1 MLVSQI
7 SKENFITDS
16 QSYKEL
22 SPIMKEAVNDI
33 FKVIEKEQGNII
45 TKLENAIDKIS
56 KFHNVDIEKI
66 NEYFDKE
73 ILEQLGEK

>member
-7 SKENFITDS
+7 VKENFIIDS
-16 QSYKEL
+16 QSYKDL

-33 FKVIEKEQGNII
+33 FKIIKDEQGNII
-45 TKLENAIDKIS
+45 TKLENAIEKIA
-56 KFHNVDIEKI
+56 KFHNVDIEEI

>member
-7 SKENFITDS
+7 VKENFITDS
-16 QSYKEL
+16 QSYKDL

-45 TKLENAIDKIS
+45 TKLENAITKIA

>member
-7 SKENFITDS
+7 AKENFITDS

-22 SPIMKEAVNDI
+22 SPIMKESVNDI

>member
-1 MLVSQI
+1 
-7 SKENFITDS
+7 
-16 QSYKEL
+16 
-22 SPIMKEAVNDI
+22 MKEAVNDI

>member
-7 SKENFITDS
+7 VKENFITDS
-16 QSYKEL
+16 QSYKDL

-33 FKVIEKEQGNII
+33 FKVIEKEQGDVI
-45 TKLENAIDKIS
+45 KRFENAVNKIAE
-56 KFHNVDIEKI
+56 FHNINLEEIE
-66 NEYFDKE
+66 NYFDKE

>member
-7 SKENFITDS
+7 VKENFITDS
-16 QSYKEL
+16 QSYKDL

>member
-7 SKENFITDS
+7 VKENFITDS

-45 TKLENAIDKIS
+45 TKLENAIAKIA

>member
-7 SKENFITDS
+7 VKENFIIDS
-16 QSYKEL
+16 QSYKDL

-33 FKVIEKEQGNII
+33 FKIIKDEQGNII
-45 TKLENAIDKIS
+45 TKLENAIEKIA

>member
-7 SKENFITDS
+7 AKENYITDS
-16 QSYKEL
+16 QSYKDL

>member
-1 MLVSQI
+1 MLVSNI
-7 SKENFITDS
+7 IKENLIIDS

-22 SPIMKEAVNDI
+22 SPIMKEAISDI
-33 FKVIEKEQGNII
+33 FKIIEKEQDTII
-45 TKLENAIDKIS
+45 TKIENAIAEVV
-56 KFHNVDIEKI
+56 KFHNVDVEKI

>member
-7 SKENFITDS
+7 VKENFIIDS
-16 QSYKEL
+16 QSYKDL
-22 SPIMKEAVNDI
+22 SPIMKEAINDI
-33 FKVIEKEQGNII
+33 FKIIKDEQGNII
-45 TKLENAIDKIS
+45 TKLENAIEKIA
-56 KFHNVDIEKI
+56 KFHNVDIEEI

>member
-7 SKENFITDS
+7 VKENFITDS
-16 QSYKEL
+16 QSYKDL

-45 TKLENAIDKIS
+45 TKLENAIAKIA

>member
-7 SKENFITDS
+7 VKENFITDS
-16 QSYKEL
+16 QSYKDL

-45 TKLENAIDKIS
+45 TKLENAIVKVAE
-56 KFHNVDIEKI
+56 FHNISFDKL

>member
-7 SKENFITDS
+7 AKENFITDS

>member
-7 SKENFITDS
+7 AKENFITDS

-56 KFHNVDIEKI
+56 KFHNVDIEKFD
-66 NEYFDKE
+66 EYFDNE

>member
-7 SKENFITDS
+7 AKENFITDS

-45 TKLENAIDKIS
+45 TKLENAIAKIA

>member
-1 MLVSQI
+1 
-7 SKENFITDS
+7 
-16 QSYKEL
+16 
-22 SPIMKEAVNDI
+22 MKEAVNDI

-45 TKLENAIDKIS
+45 TKLENAIAKIA

>member
-7 SKENFITDS
+7 VKKNFITDS
-16 QSYKEL
+16 QSYKDL

-45 TKLENAIDKIS
+45 TKLENAIAKIA